1 VYIDGS
7 HPEPDTQQRARRAAN
22 GNTEEMDAGRPAAA
36 AGPLDPPAPRR
47 WPVLAAFLGALI
59 LTQVFWYNF
68 APLISLLMAKY
79 RIGGLAASWT
89 ILVFPLASMLFSGYA
104 GALIDRRGYRFAIQ
118 LGLALMAFSAA
129 LRIFDGFYM
138 LLAGQIGIAISVPCI
153 VTCISTLV
161 ADWFGPA
168 EEGFLTGICTIGIFV
183 GMALSLAASPLLVD
197 WLGFRGA
204 MVFLAAAAAGWA
216 LLFHFTARENHPVR
230 AVAPNVKPAATP
242 VRALLTNRNLAI
254 VFVTAFIGQGCFNAL
269 TTWLEVIWHERGFSS
284 DAAGMAGGTIIAGGI
299 AGSLFIPRLL
309 DKFDH
314 PRLLLWICLAPSLL
328 VVHPF
333 VFAASPRLGYAWGAL
348 LGFLWLPSL
357 AITLTVIERIAHKE
371 HAGAASGIFWT
382 IGNAGVLGL
391 TICFEVLHQA
401 TNWRVSIN
409 VLVLLLADMNAL
421 IALLRIPARH
431 APAARSISYGTLPE
445 SDTATPD

>member
-1 VYIDGS
+1 MK
-7 HPEPDTQQRARRAAN
+7 Q
-22 GNTEEMDAGRPAAA
+22 AAA
-36 AGPLDPPAPRR
+36 LRR
-47 WPVLAAFLGALI
+47 WLVLAAFLGALI

-68 APLISLLMAKY
+68 APLISLLTAKY
-79 RIGGLAASWT
+79 HISGLTASWT

-118 LGLALMAFSAA
+118 CGLALMALSAA

-168 EEGFLTGICTIGIFV
+168 EEGLFTGICTIGIFV
-183 GMALSLAASPLLVD
+183 GMALSLAASPLLVE

-204 MVFLAAAAAGWA
+204 MSLLAAVAAGWA

-230 AVAPNVKPAATP
+230 EASRAAKPATTP
-242 VRALLTNRNLAI
+242 VRELLMNRNLAI
-254 VFVTAFIGQGCFNAL
+254 IFATAFIGQGCFNAL
-269 TTWLEVIWHERGFSS
+269 TTWLEVIWHERGFAS
-284 DAAGMAGGTIIAGGI
+284 DAAGMAGGMIIAGGI
-299 AGSLFIPRLL
+299 AGALLIPPLL

-328 VVHPF
+328 LVHRF
-333 VFAASPRLGYAWGAL
+333 VFAGSPRRGYAWGAL

-357 AITLTVIERIAHKE
+357 AITLTIIERVAHKE

-391 TICFEVLHQA
+391 TVCFEILKEA
-401 TNWRVSIN
+401 TNWRTSID
-409 VLVLLLADMNAL
+409 VLVLLLAAMNAL
-421 IALLRIPARH
+421 IGLLRIPGRRRPFQQPMA
-431 APAARSISYGTLPE
+431 E
-445 SDTATPD
+445 SG